1 MSLKRSAALDE
12 GPHPRGIQFLE
23 TLFIFS
29 WNADYIEQ
37 FQNMLDHEGIAK
49 PCVVP
54 VERRHPWP
62 ERKLPIP
69 QPKHTP
75 DRVTT
80 AWTLDDSGPDVKLDL
95 SARLVLLE
103 SRRME
108 EAIAGRVSADVT
120 IDFRQDAWMHV
131 LDMHRLYLDLL
142 EYKAVRG
149 YDHVYIDPSNISRIL
164 RRRCTIQVS
173 GAEKWWP
180 EQLQTWA
187 SQALQR
193 YMDRFVRM
201 KEREAE
207 SRNVE
212 PAYLA
217 CDDPRLLQQYVLR
230 VKPGEWFNKIEALLQ
245 AGLPRRDDG
254 EPIPR
259 LYMDESLLNP
269 MLMEGGTAW
278 KTSVSVSPPALHPN
292 EAQFLRDL
300 REYWQMHHHTPELRP
315 FELYVLRN
323 LSRTGI
329 GLFHRS
335 GFYPD
340 FILWLYDQQTEK
352 TNVCFVDP
360 HGLHHDGLEGTLDKF
375 EALRALQSFN
385 QQREFREKK
394 IAFSGFILTRTPLEA
409 IKDAGG
415 KTKKDLEEEYPL
427 IFQEGS
433 REYVDKMVKKII
445 SASSA
450 G

>member
-1 MSLKRSAALDE
+1 
-12 GPHPRGIQFLE
+12 
-23 TLFIFS
+23 
-29 WNADYIEQ
+29 
-37 FQNMLDHEGIAK
+37 
-49 PCVVP
+49 
-54 VERRHPWP
+54 
-62 ERKLPIP
+62 
-69 QPKHTP
+69 
-75 DRVTT
+75 
-80 AWTLDDSGPDVKLDL
+80 
-95 SARLVLLE
+95 
-103 SRRME
+103 ME

-269 MLMEGGTAW
+269 HVDGRRDCLENLGVGVAAGPSS
-278 KTSVSVSPPALHPN
+278 KRSPIFARLAGILADAPPHP
-292 EAQFLRDL
+292 
-300 REYWQMHHHTPELRP
+300 
-315 FELYVLRN
+315 
-323 LSRTGI
+323 
-329 GLFHRS
+329 
-335 GFYPD
+335 
-340 FILWLYDQQTEK
+340 
-352 TNVCFVDP
+352 
-360 HGLHHDGLEGTLDKF
+360 
-375 EALRALQSFN
+375 
-385 QQREFREKK
+385 
-394 IAFSGFILTRTPLEA
+394 
-409 IKDAGG
+409 
-415 KTKKDLEEEYPL
+415 
-427 IFQEGS
+427 
-433 REYVDKMVKKII
+433 
-445 SASSA
+445 
-450 G
+450 